1 VFAAFEDGH
10 WVLPSGGARTFDGV
24 TSKHWVA
31 WWQRYGIY
39 ANLVQ
44 CVSYTVTGGMVDAP
58 SIEVWGSTQGVLS
71 NNQAPPRWPPQSEGY
86 LPPLRTEWELADPHS
101 FQGIAIGRVL
111 AGQSLPQVV
120 CAALGG
126 RVMVLDGANGRIL
139 AESPDYGLGGIA
151 LALAD
156 LTGDG
161 LDEVVFAPLYSPIPW
176 DGGFVR
182 SHLHVLTGASGAL
195 SPVSSVPVGEAG
207 NDDFPGYG
215 TCGIAI
221 ADLPG
226 TPAGKEIV
234 VTTLNGELVVF
245 GQSSGVVNQTP
256 LYRTVVQGSIGAFN
270 SIVIANLEPDTM
282 DKPEVY
288 LPGSYGIR
296 RFDFP

>member
-1 VFAAFEDGH
+1 MKIARRDLDAEAVEPLQMIGDEVYDGRGLAH
-10 WVLPSGGARTFDGV
+10 LAGARLRHLSLDLAA
-24 TSKHWVA
+24 HEEQARVA
-31 WWQRYGIY
+31 R
-39 ANLVQ
+39 
-44 CVSYTVTGGMVDAP
+44 D
-58 SIEVWGSTQGVLS
+58 E
-71 NNQAPPRWPPQSEGY
+71 
-86 LPPLRTEWELADPHS
+86 
-101 FQGIAIGRVL
+101 
-111 AGQSLPQVV
+111 
-120 CAALGG
+120 
-126 RVMVLDGANGRIL
+126 
-139 AESPDYGLGGIA
+139 
-151 LALAD
+151 
-156 LTGDG
+156 DG